1 MLYSYANRKMKYF
14 LFLFPECLTV
24 DTVVGWEANGTFI
37 TFYLFNSLY
46 FSSQIL
52 FFNKSSN
59 HKVFSF
65 DVF

>member
-1 MLYSYANRKMKYF
+1 MKYF
-14 LFLFPECLTV
+14 YFKECLTV
-24 DTVVGWEANGTFI
+24 DTVVGWEANDTLI

-46 FSSQIL
+46 FSNQSL